1 MSDGQY
7 NTHSQHFDVSEECD
21 GTELSDTVLG
31 LIEKEESEAPAWIKE
46 GSNVSK
52 NSSTT
57 DQIKSHLRHIVI
69 PHSIHSYQQLRK
81 DLLSNSNSN
90 SNSNSDGNGD
100 AVEDTGGPSSSSS
113 SSSSSSLTLLDGVDC
128 MIGST
133 VGSLSAVTS
142 SNSKNSSIMKHFFGS
157 VKSDSNRG
165 DQSIRNY
172 AQHFTTPH
180 HTQGSHYMH
189 VCVCNSLILPCSLSN
204 QGMLS
209 CF

>member
-1 MSDGQY
+1 MLFLTDKTI
-7 NTHSQHFDVSEECD
+7 THSQHFDVSEECD
-21 GTELSDTVLG
+21 GAELSDTVLG
-31 LIEKEESEAPAWIKE
+31 LIEKEESEAPTWIKE

-81 DLLSNSNSN
+81 DLLSGRN
-90 SNSNSDGNGD
+90 SNSNSDGNGYWD
-100 AVEDTGGPSSSSS
+100 AVKDTSNP
-113 SSSSSSLTLLDGVDC
+113 SSSSSLTLGPGASSSLLDGVDC

-142 SNSKNSSIMKHFFGS
+142 SNSKNSSIVKHFFDS

-165 DQSIRNY
+165 DRSIRNY
-172 AQHFTTPH
+172 APHNTTPH
-180 HTQGSHYMH
+180 NITPHIG
-189 VCVCNSLILPCSLSN
+189 VSLHARL
-204 QGMLS
+204 
-209 CF
+209 

>member
-1 MSDGQY
+1 M
-7 NTHSQHFDVSEECD
+7 THSQHFDVSEECD
-21 GTELSDTVLG
+21 GTELTDTVLG
-31 LIEKEESEAPAWIKE
+31 LIEKEESEAPTWIKE

-81 DLLSNSNSN
+81 DLLSNSD

-100 AVEDTGGPSSSSS
+100 AVEDTGGPSSSS

-142 SNSKNSSIMKHFFGS
+142 TNSKNSSIVKHFFDS

-165 DQSIRNY
+165 D
-172 AQHFTTPH
+172 
-180 HTQGSHYMH
+180 
-189 VCVCNSLILPCSLSN
+189 
-204 QGMLS
+204 
-209 CF
+209 